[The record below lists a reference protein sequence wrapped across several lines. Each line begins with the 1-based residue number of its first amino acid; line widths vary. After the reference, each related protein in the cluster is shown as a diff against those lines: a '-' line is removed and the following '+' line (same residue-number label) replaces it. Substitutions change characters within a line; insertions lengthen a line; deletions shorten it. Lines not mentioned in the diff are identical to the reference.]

1 MLTEARYRDGID
13 TFLTVLD
20 AQRSYYSAQQT
31 LVQTKLTAAQNRV
44 ALPGARR
51 GFAASERARCAKCA
65 TSDHGGRLD
74 PRQPT
79 ARRSSLDRGFALPTA
94 PPMGPVMA
102 VLVTGA
108 AGFIGAATARALLER
123 GDEVVGIDNLNDYYD
138 PSLKQARLDNLGA
151 AVRQPLPLRTG
162 RFRRRRGARRARRR
176 RIEFDRIVHL
186 GAQAGVRYCLEN
198 PQAYVQ
204 SNLVGHCNMLE
215 LARHARPRHIV
226 YASSSSVYGGNKSL
240 PFRVED
246 RVDHPLS
253 LYAATKKA
261 DELMSES
268 YASLYRLPLTG
279 LRFFTVYGPWG
290 RPDMAMWIF
299 TKALFAGEPLP
310 LFNHG
315 EMRRDFTYIDDIV
328 RGVVACL
335 DDPPADDGAA
345 KAGGSTRPH
354 ALYNI
359 GNSRSEDLMRV
370 VELLEQATGRK
381 ALRRSAADAARRR
394 QGNLR
399 RHQRDRARPGFQ
411 PTTSIDEG
419 VPRFV
424 AWYRDYHGLMR
435 EPAADPPATCA
446 SR

>member
-1 MLTEARYRDGID
+1 MT
-13 TFLTVLD
+13 
-20 AQRSYYSAQQT
+20 
-31 LVQTKLTAAQNRV
+31 
-44 ALPGARR
+44 
-51 GFAASERARCAKCA
+51 
-65 TSDHGGRLD
+65 
-74 PRQPT
+74 
-79 ARRSSLDRGFALPTA
+79 
-94 PPMGPVMA
+94 

-108 AGFIGAATARALLER
+108 AGFIGAETSRALLER

-138 PSLKQARLDNLGA
+138 PSLKQARLQRLQQQFGN
-151 AVRQPLPLRTG
+151 
-162 RFRRRRGARRARRR
+162 RFRFERLDFADADALTSFADT
-176 RIEFDRIVHL
+176 IEIDSIVHL
-186 GAQAGVRYCLEN
+186 GAQAGVRYSLEH
-198 PQAYVQ
+198 PEAYVR

-215 LARHARPRHIV
+215 LAKARRPRHMV

-261 DELMSES
+261 DELLSES

-299 TKALFAGEPLP
+299 AKAIYAGEPIP
-310 LFNHG
+310 LFNG
-315 EMRRDFTYIDDIV
+315 GDMRRDFTYIDDIV

-335 DDPPADDGAA
+335 DGPPADDGQV
-345 KAGGSTRPH
+345 KAGGSNSPH

-370 VELLEQATGRK
+370 VELLEQEIGRK
-381 ALRRSAADAARRR
+381 ALLDPKPMQAGDVRETSADISAIE
-394 QGNLR
+394 
-399 RHQRDRARPGFQ
+399 RDHGFQ
-411 PTTSIDEG
+411 PSTSIDEG

-424 AWYRDYHGLMR
+424 RWYRDYHGL
-435 EPAADPPATCA
+435 
-446 SR
+446 